1 MVPPVCPLGALLRLE
16 VGFELGGYCRTA
28 RQQGDHLSRW
38 QVIIAIESPRR
49 KDRLSLRR
57 HKEVAMPLY
66 LSKVSYTP
74 EAWANLIKKPED
86 RRETIRPLVE
96 GVGGKLHGLWFA
108 FGDHDGYVLVE
119 APDNATAASLLVTVA
134 GSGAFRS
141 VSTTVLLTVEETL
154 EALRRA
160 QSIAYRPPGG

>member
-1 MVPPVCPLGALLRLE
+1 
-16 VGFELGGYCRTA
+16 
-28 RQQGDHLSRW
+28 
-38 QVIIAIESPRR
+38 
-49 KDRLSLRR
+49 
-57 HKEVAMPLY
+57 MPLY

-74 EAWANLIKKPED
+74 ETWAKLIKEPED
-86 RRETIRPLVE
+86 RRETVGRVLE
-96 GVGGKLHGLWFA
+96 AVGGKLHGLWFA

-119 APDNATAASLLVTVA
+119 APDNTAAASALLTVA

-154 EALRRA
+154 DALRRA